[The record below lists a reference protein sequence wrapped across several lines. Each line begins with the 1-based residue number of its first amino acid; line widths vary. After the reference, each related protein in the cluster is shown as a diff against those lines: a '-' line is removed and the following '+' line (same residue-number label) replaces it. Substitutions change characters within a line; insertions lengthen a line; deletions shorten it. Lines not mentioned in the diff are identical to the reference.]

1 MTQVTREPDG
11 NRQPVNTLPADVQRQ
26 LLALGATLTPD
37 LIQGSW
43 ALLAPYHDK
52 LGYRAPKITRDVSYG
67 PHERNRLDVHAGDDL
82 PPEAPVVL
90 FAHGGG
96 FTGGDKHTPGA
107 PQYDHV
113 GAWAVR
119 HGWVGVTITYRLAP
133 GHEWPA
139 GAQDVAAAVQ
149 WTRENIA
156 SHGGDP
162 GRIVVAGHSAGAVH
176 VASFLAGHGGGT
188 TEGIKGGALL
198 SGIYD
203 LAAADR
209 GDLEQAYFGDRPAS
223 EVSTLPA
230 LVDSQVP
237 LLFSVAELDA
247 WYFQR
252 QAAGLVSA
260 WFARHGTIPN
270 LAWAQGHNHIS
281 EIASLGVDEE
291 ALGTQ
296 LARFVAHVTEPV
308 KGA

>member
-1 MTQVTREPDG
+1 MVEQLPQDVIARLRALDPAVTPE
-11 NRQPVNTLPADVQRQ
+11 
-26 LLALGATLTPD
+26 LAQA
-37 LIQGSW
+37 SW
-43 ALLAPYHDK
+43 ALLTPFHEK
-52 LGYRAPKITRDVSYG
+52 LGYTAPNIVRDLRYG
-67 PHERNRLDVHAGDDL
+67 PHERHRLDVHASDGL
-82 PPEAPVVL
+82 AAGAPVVL

-96 FTGGDKHTPGA
+96 FTGGDKHVPGA

-133 GHEWPA
+133 EHGWPA
-139 GAQDVAAAVQ
+139 GAQDVAAAVR

-162 GRIVVAGHSAGAVH
+162 NRVVVAGHSAGAVH
-176 VASFLAGHGGGT
+176 VGSYLAGQGGGST
-188 TEGIKGGALL
+188 DGVVGGALL

-203 LAAADR
+203 LAAAER
-209 GDLEQAYFGDRPAS
+209 GDLEVAYFGDRPAS
-223 EVSTLPA
+223 EVSALPA
-230 LVDSQVP
+230 LVDSQLP

-260 WFARHGTIPN
+260 WFARHGSTPN
-270 LAWAQGHNHIS
+270 LTWVQGHNHIS
-281 EIASLGVDEE
+281 EIASLGVDED
-291 ALGTQ
+291 ALGVQ